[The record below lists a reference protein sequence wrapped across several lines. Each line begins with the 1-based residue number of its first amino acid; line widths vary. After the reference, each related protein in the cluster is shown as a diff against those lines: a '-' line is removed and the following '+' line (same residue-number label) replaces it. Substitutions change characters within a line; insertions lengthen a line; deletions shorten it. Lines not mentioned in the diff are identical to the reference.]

1 MIIRPPDAFKALLY
15 ICVFFAVFTL
25 QTFGQTDT
33 LTIATYNILN
43 YPGSDAA
50 TRNPFF
56 RRVVHT
62 MKPDV
67 MIVQEMQS
75 QAGVTGFLNN
85 VMNVY
90 QSGLY
95 STVTFND
102 GYDSDNSFY
111 YRSDKVTFLSAQY
124 IGTALRDIAEYT
136 FRHNNSGEE
145 VKIYSLHLKASA
157 TTDDENKRF
166 AEVTIL
172 RNHMN
177 ALPANTNFIVGGDY
191 NIYKSTEPAYQKLIG
206 SEADND
212 GRCFDP
218 KTLTGTWNNPSY
230 AIHHTQSPRVRA
242 FGGGSTGGMDDR
254 FDMLLNSFSLT
265 DNLISASYKAY
276 GNDGNHYNDSINRL
290 PNSAVPDSVAHGL
303 HYAAD
308 HIPVVAK
315 YVFQSLSAFNLLT
328 PTNNSIDQ
336 SINGLLTWQVS
347 TGATGYDVY
356 LGTNNPPTTIV
367 STNQTGTSYSYIG
380 TDYNTTY
387 YWKVVAKNSTNTRE
401 ATGSPWN
408 FKTLALPAPGSFNLS
423 LPTDGAIN
431 QPRSGSLTWS
441 SSSQA
446 AGYDI
451 YLDTLNNPLT
461 IISSNQTATSFE
473 YVNLTSGNT
482 FYWKVIA
489 KNATGTTVGTGSPRS
504 FTIANVPA
512 APSGLVAV
520 EKSDKQIS
528 LTWVDNAN
536 DESGY
541 RVYRWN
547 GSAKSNVSGDLPPN
561 TTAYTDTN
569 LLPNTQYLYDVL
581 AFNQQGEGNFA
592 SLSSYTHAAIPDI
605 KDMSTYGNTSFY
617 VVIDTKSNP
626 SVTEYAIIVTSD
638 SLVNNYVQSNGTIG
652 ADPVWKTYSAWNG
665 NVGVQV
671 VGLISETKYFIKVLA
686 RNADNDVNSMVNF
699 KYTITESFSVSRNVN
714 QGWNLLSVPVERTD
728 LRKIVVFPFANSSAF
743 AYQGGYSIRDTLEY
757 GKGYWLKYN
766 SSIPIEVGGIEK
778 YTSTIQIVAGWNLI
792 GSISS
797 PVAVANIVQD
807 PPGIT
812 ASGYWGFDNGY
823 YPADTLKP
831 MLAYW
836 LKANSAGN
844 LFLDT
849 VGRLGKFPV
858 IKINRFDDY
867 NSLTFKD
874 GSSRTQTIYFS
885 AVKNIS
891 SASYELPPVPPKDA
905 FDVRFRSGSF
915 VESFLDKTTNEISIC
930 LNSSPLSI
938 VWRIIDGATYSISLP
953 GSENAVVLTA
963 KGDVSINQ
971 ASIESVDLKLVSGN
985 QLRDEVNISPSDF
998 HLYPNYPNPFNPSTK
1013 ISYSIPEECFVT
1025 LKVHDVMGRE
1035 VSVLV
1040 NKVQS
1045 PGDHYVYFDA
1055 GNFSGGV
1062 YFYKLVVSSSNPL
1075 SAGKYSEFRKMIFIK

>member
-1 MIIRPPDAFKALLY
+1 
-15 ICVFFAVFTL
+15 
-25 QTFGQTDT
+25 
-33 LTIATYNILN
+33 
-43 YPGSDAA
+43 
-50 TRNPFF
+50 
-56 RRVVHT
+56 
-62 MKPDV
+62 
-67 MIVQEMQS
+67 
-75 QAGVTGFLNN
+75 
-85 VMNVY
+85 MNVY

-111 YRSDKVTFLSAQY
+111 YRSDKVTFLAAQY

-136 FRHNNSGEE
+136 FRHNNSGEV

-157 TTDDENKRF
+157 TTDDENKRL

-218 KTLTGTWNNPSY
+218 KTLTGTWNQSAY

-254 FDMLLNSFSLT
+254 FDMLLNSASLT

-315 YVFQSLSAFNLLT
+315 YVFQSLTAFNLLT
-328 PTNNSIDQ
+328 PSNNSLDQ
-336 SINGLLTWQVS
+336 SLTGSLTWQAS

-356 LGTNNPPTTIV
+356 FGTNNPPTTIV
-367 STNQTGTSYSYIG
+367 STNQASTSYSYGG
-380 TDYNTTY
+380 TAYNTIY
-387 YWKVVAKNSTNTRE
+387 YWKVVAKNSTNTLE

-408 FKTLALPAPGSFNLS
+408 FKTLALAAPGGFNLS

-431 QPRSGSLTWS
+431 QPRTGSLSWS

-446 AGYDI
+446 AGYDV
-451 YLDTLNNPLT
+451 YLDTLTNPLT
-461 IISSNQTATSFE
+461 TVSLNQTATSFE
-473 YVNLTSGNT
+473 FMNLTSGKT
-482 FYWKVIA
+482 FYWKVVA
-489 KNATGTTVGTGSPRS
+489 KNATGTTEGTGSPRS

-512 APSGLVAV
+512 APSGLVTV
-520 EKSDKQIS
+520 DKSDTQIS
-528 LTWVDNAN
+528 LFWVDNAS

-541 RVYRWN
+541 RVYRQN
-547 GSAKSNVSGDLPPN
+547 GMAKSNVSGDLPPN

-592 SLSSYTHAAIPDI
+592 SLSSYTLAAKPDI
-605 KDMSTYGNTSFY
+605 SDISTYGTTSIY

-626 SVTEYAIIVTSD
+626 SVTEYAIEVTSD
-638 SLVNNYVQSNGTIG
+638 SLVENYVQDNGTIG
-652 ADPVWKTYSAWNG
+652 TNLVWKTFSAWNG
-665 NVGVQV
+665 IAGVQV
-671 VGLISETKYFIKVLA
+671 VGLISDTKYFIKVIA
-686 RNADNDVNSMVNF
+686 RNADNDVSSMVDF
-699 KYTITESFSVSRNVN
+699 KYITTESFSVSRNVN

-728 LRKIVVFPFANSSAF
+728 LRKIVVFPFAYSSAF

-757 GKGYWLKYN
+757 GQGYWLKYN
-766 SSIPIEVGGIEK
+766 TSIPIEIGGTEK
-778 YTSTIQIVAGWNLI
+778 YSDSIQVVAGWNLI

-797 PVAVANIVQD
+797 PVAVANIIQD
-807 PPGIT
+807 PPGVA
-812 ASGYWGFDNGY
+812 ASGYWGYNNGY

-831 MLAYW
+831 MFAYW
-836 LKANSAGN
+836 LKANSAGK

-849 VGRLGKFPV
+849 INRLGKFSA
-858 IKINRFDDY
+858 IEINRFDDY

-874 GSSRTQTIYFS
+874 GSSQTQTIYFS
-885 AVKNIS
+885 AVQNIS
-891 SASYELPPVPPKDA
+891 TQNYVLPPVPPKDA
-905 FDVRFRSGSF
+905 FDVRFESGSF
-915 VESFLDKTTNEISIC
+915 VESFLDKTTNEISISS
-930 LNSSPLSI
+930 NSSTLSI
-938 VWRIIDGATYSISLP
+938 EWKIIDGAIYSISPP
-953 GSENAVVLTA
+953 GSVNVVVLKEKGTA
-963 KGDVSINQ
+963 
-971 ASIESVDLKLVSGN
+971 SVDQTNTGSLNLKLVSGN
-985 QLRDEVNISPSDF
+985 QSSGEINISPNDF
-998 HLYPNYPNPFNPSTK
+998 QLFQNYPNPFNPSTK
-1013 ISYSIPEECFVT
+1013 ISYSILEESFVT

-1040 NKVQS
+1040 NKVQA
-1045 PGDHYVYFDA
+1045 PGDYYVYFDA
-1055 GNFSGGV
+1055 GNLSGGV
-1062 YFYKLVVSSSNPL
+1062 YFYKL
-1075 SAGKYSEFRKMIFIK
+1075 SAGKFFEFRNMVLIK